1 MPETD
6 RVGDARRI
14 LVYGVTG
21 SGKSTL
27 ARELGEIIGIPATDV
42 DHLSWRPGWVP
53 LPRDEQRALF
63 EELTRADSWLL
74 DAAYGAWRDV
84 AIERAELI
92 VALSYPRWLSLTRLL
107 RRTLVGIVTR
117 REICNGNRDSW
128 RSLVGRGSIVAWHFR
143 SFPRERDRM
152 RAWASA
158 PTGPPVVVLRRPRAA
173 TAFLERVREEAVGL
187 PE

>member
-1 MPETD
+1 VPETD

-27 ARELGEIIGIPATDV
+27 ARELGEIVGIPVTDV
-42 DHLSWRPGWVP
+42 DHLSWRPGWVQ

-63 EELTRADSWLL
+63 DELTRADAWVL
-74 DAAYGAWRDV
+74 DAAYGAWRDL
-84 AIERAELI
+84 ALERADLV

-107 RRTLVGIVTR
+107 RRTVVGIVLR

-128 RSLVGRGSIVAWHFR
+128 RSLVGRRSIVAWHFE

-152 RAWASA
+152 REWASSA
-158 PTGPPVVVLRRPRAA
+158 GGPPVVLLHRPGEAA
-173 TAFLERVREEAVGL
+173 AFLDRVREEAVGL
-187 PE
+187 RE